1 MTGLS
6 FIISTMDRPQEMAR
20 FLDSLRAQS
29 VQPDEVI
36 IIDAG
41 REPRA
46 PSAQSLSTG
55 TALSYKHVPGC
66 SLTEARNI
74 GLGALADS
82 TSLVAFFDDDIVFE
96 PGSVAAMLDYW
107 AGAPADLGGA
117 AFNIIDQPRVRIRWL
132 KTVFG
137 LDSLEGGLVLR
148 SGFNT
153 SFCPAARD
161 QYTQWLHGGATVW
174 RRQIFDGDRFDE
186 WISGYGYTE
195 DLDFSFRVAKRYRLA
210 VVAGAWVRHL
220 HSPSARTKDFKLGV
234 SQSVN
239 RYHFVSKHPELSRRA
254 CAWALV
260 GLTICNLLRADLLRA
275 AGNIVG
281 AIRALNGN
289 LTRVG
294 PSPK

>member
-6 FIISTMDRPQEMAR
+6 FIISTMDRPKELAR
-20 FLDSLRAQS
+20 FLDSLRVQS

-41 REPRA
+41 RKSQPPA
-46 PSAQSLSTG
+46 VFGGP
-55 TALSYKHVPGC
+55 ALVYRHVPGC

-74 GLGALADS
+74 GLGALAAAAG
-82 TSLVAFFDDDIVFE
+82 LVAFFDDDIVFE
-96 PGSVAAMLDYW
+96 PGSVAAMLEYW

-117 AFNIIDQPRVRIRWL
+117 AFNIIDQPKVRVRWL

-137 LDSLEGGLVLR
+137 LDSLKGGLVLR

-153 SFCPAARD
+153 SFCPAERD

-174 RRQIFDGDRFDE
+174 RRSIFSGDRFDE

-210 VVAGAWVRHL
+210 VVAKARVLHL
-220 HSPSARTKDFKLGV
+220 HSPATRMRNFTLGV
-234 SQSVN
+234 SQAVN
-239 RYHFVSKHPELSRRA
+239 RYHFVSKHPELSRP
-254 CAWALV
+254 AWALALV
-260 GLTICNLLRADLLRA
+260 GLAICNLLRADLSRA

-281 AIRALNGN
+281 MVRALSGS
-289 LTRVG
+289 LPRVG
-294 PSPK
+294 ASLK